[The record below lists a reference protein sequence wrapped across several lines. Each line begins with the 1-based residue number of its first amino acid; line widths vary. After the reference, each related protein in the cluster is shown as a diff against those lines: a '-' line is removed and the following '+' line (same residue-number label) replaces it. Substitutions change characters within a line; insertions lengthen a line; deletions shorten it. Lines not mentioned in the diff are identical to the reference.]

1 MDSKTF
7 QNDSFRKTFL
17 QNVLLGMLSMFGQS
31 LFILADTFFIAN
43 GVGPEGIAAL
53 NIVLPVVNIING
65 IGWMLGVG
73 GATLFAASKGRGE
86 IKKANQYFSYT
97 AVLTVIMGLLFI
109 TMTLG
114 FQQPILTILGA
125 SGELYPLA
133 NSYYE
138 IIALFSILFML
149 NNMLITFLRNDGNA
163 KLAMIAFSTGG
174 MVNIILDYLFI
185 YPLNMGMRGA
195 AIATVISPMVSLLI
209 LTFHRTNKNRTL
221 AFTRFKKEWKTAWN
235 IVSLGFSSF
244 LNEFSSA
251 LVMFLFNIVLLN
263 LVGNIAVSAYA
274 IIANMNIIAIAI
286 FTGIGQGMQPL
297 ASINYGSRNKRNVR
311 KTLKYTLATSA
322 VVGIAMFLI
331 GWFFSEQIVDLFN
344 SENNLQLAEIAEPG
358 LRLYFSSF
366 LFTGI
371 NFTVIYSMA
380 AVQRSRATL
389 IVSLLRGVLLVVPVL
404 MLMMNNFGLTGIWLT
419 MTIVEIITLI
429 VSVAILFRYWKR
441 YLT

>member
-1 MDSKTF
+1 MDSETL
-7 QNDSFRKTFL
+7 QNNSFRKTFL
-17 QNVLLGMLSMFGQS
+17 QNILFGMLSMFGQS

-53 NIVLPVVNIING
+53 NIVLPAVNIING
-65 IGWMLGVG
+65 MGWMLGVG

-86 IKKANQYFSYT
+86 INKANQYFSYT
-97 AVLTVIMGLLFI
+97 AVFTIILGLLF
-109 TMTLG
+109 TMMMLG
-114 FQQPILTILGA
+114 FKNPVLTLLGA
-125 SGELYPLA
+125 SGELHSLA

-138 IIALFSILFML
+138 VIILFSILFML
-149 NNMLITFLRNDGNA
+149 NNMFITFLRNDGNA
-163 KLAMIAFSTGG
+163 KLAMIGFSTGG
-174 MVNIILDYLFI
+174 MVNIILDYVFI
-185 YPLNMGMRGA
+185 FPLDMGMRGA
-195 AIATVISPMVSLLI
+195 AIATVISPLVSLLI
-209 LTFHRTNKNRTL
+209 LTFHRNYKNRTL

-263 LVGNIAVSAYA
+263 LVGDIAVSAYA

-286 FTGIGQGMQPL
+286 FTGVGQGMQPV
-297 ASINYGSRNKRNVR
+297 ASINYGSRNKRKVG
-311 KTLKYTLATSA
+311 KTLKYSLITSA
-322 VVGIAMFLI
+322 AVGLAMFLI
-331 GWFFSEQIVDLFN
+331 GWLFSEQIVSLFN
-344 SENNLQLAEIAEPG
+344 SENNLQLAEIAVPG

-371 NFTVIYSMA
+371 NFTVIYFMA

-389 IVSLLRGVLLVVPVL
+389 IVSLLRGLLLVVPVL
-404 MLMMNNFGLTGIWLT
+404 MIMMGNFGLTGIWLT
-419 MTIVEIITLI
+419 MTIVEIITLV
-429 VSVAILFRYWKR
+429 VSVGILFRYWKH